1 MTRLRDR
8 IAGFLRLVVLYFSPI
23 GARTWNDIQTII
35 RGQFP
40 DVPQIPPRQLAEW
53 LAGAGPTNDLTIID
67 ARGAEEYALSHLP
80 HAIHAPSVTAVQ
92 QQVPRRNARIVT
104 YCAVGYRS
112 SALAEKLRRA
122 GYTNVHNLEG
132 AIFAWANEGRPL
144 NRGEIELHP
153 PRVHAFDSKWGQ
165 LLKPELRAT
174 SAGNPTE

>member
-8 IAGFLRLVVLYFSPI
+8 IASFLRLVVLYFSPVST
-23 GARTWNDIQTII
+23 RTWSDIQSII

-40 DVPQIPPRQLAEW
+40 EVPQIPPRQLAEW

-67 ARGAEEYALSHLP
+67 ARDAEEYALSHLP
-80 HAIHAPSVTAVQ
+80 HAIHAPSVSAVQ
-92 QQVPRRNARIVT
+92 HLVPNHNAPIVT

-144 NRGEIELHP
+144 HRGEVELHP
-153 PRVHAFDSKWGQ
+153 PQVHAFDSKWGQ
-165 LLKPELRAT
+165 LLKPELRARP
-174 SAGNPTE
+174 AGNQAR